1 MESMDN
7 FRPYRFATTTL
18 AFVVCFLLQTTAGA
32 ATLLVNGDFS
42 LGNTGF
48 TSDYVFTSDTEPEG
62 TYCVD
67 TNPHHCHPGGASFG
81 DHTSGTGLMLNANGS
96 VVPNQI
102 VWQETVTVAPHTQY
116 TFAGWAA
123 SWGTFGGGM
132 PDPSPAQLRFFINGV
147 QVGQDFAVAAQ
158 NGQWLEF
165 VISWN
170 AESNT
175 SATIAI
181 VDVNVTAVGNDFS
194 LDDLSLQ
201 AEPCTLNVEASSP
214 DGTLNRAFEVGTREP
229 ATWNAWLTSQAEIPR
244 LFSVPL
250 PVIEP
255 PIPVSLS
262 LPFFPALGTIG
273 VLTTLTTPDKGI
285 ICAAFTTVDT
295 DPPTAASA
303 TLKELM
309 EPHAGEIH
317 DQLLQQHIR

>member
-1 MESMDN
+1 
-7 FRPYRFATTTL
+7 
-18 AFVVCFLLQTTAGA
+18 
-32 ATLLVNGDFS
+32 
-42 LGNTGF
+42 
-48 TSDYVFTSDTEPEG
+48 
-62 TYCVD
+62 
-67 TNPHHCHPGGASFG
+67 
-81 DHTSGTGLMLNANGS
+81 
-96 VVPNQI
+96 
-102 VWQETVTVAPHTQY
+102 
-116 TFAGWAA
+116 
-123 SWGTFGGGM
+123 
-132 PDPSPAQLRFFINGV
+132 V

-158 NGQWLEF
+158 NGQWLQF

-170 AESNT
+170 SESNT

-201 AEPCTLNVEASSP
+201 VAPCTLNVEASSP
-214 DGTLNRAFEVGTREP
+214 DRTLNLVFEVGTREP
-229 ATWNAWLTSQAEIPR
+229 ATWNAWLTSQGEIAR
-244 LFSVPL
+244 LLSVPL

-255 PIPVSLS
+255 PIPVSLT

-295 DPPTAASA
+295 GPPTAASA

-309 EPHAGEIH
+309 EPHAVEIR

>member
-1 MESMDN
+1 
-7 FRPYRFATTTL
+7 
-18 AFVVCFLLQTTAGA
+18 
-32 ATLLVNGDFS
+32 
-42 LGNTGF
+42 
-48 TSDYVFTSDTEPEG
+48 
-62 TYCVD
+62 
-67 TNPHHCHPGGASFG
+67 
-81 DHTSGTGLMLNANGS
+81 MLNVNGS
-96 VVPNQI
+96 VTPNRI
-102 VWQETVTVAPHTQY
+102 VWQETVTVVPQTPY

-123 SWGTFGGGM
+123 SWGTLGGGI
-132 PDPSPAQLRFFINGV
+132 DPSPAQLRFFINGV

-158 NGQWLEF
+158 NGQWLQF

-170 AESNT
+170 SESNT

-201 AEPCTLNVEASSP
+201 VAPCTLNVEASSP
-214 DGTLNRAFEVGTREP
+214 DRTLNLVFEVGTREP
-229 ATWNAWLTSQAEIPR
+229 ATWNAWLTSQGEIAR
-244 LFSVPL
+244 LLSVPL

-255 PIPVSLS
+255 PIPVSLT

-295 DPPTAASA
+295 GPPTAASA

-309 EPHAGEIH
+309 EPHAVEIR